1 MRNHAD
7 VHVALHEASAR
18 AYAFMVQPKLC
29 ALPLKLSVSAEQLA
43 ETGLILAG
51 AGTQAIPCSTFQGS
65 RNSVGLRVA

>member
-29 ALPLKLSVSAEQLA
+29 PLSLKLFISAEQLA

-51 AGTQAIPCSTFQGS
+51 AGTQAITVQHIPG
-65 RNSVGLRVA
+65 